1 MPMTHLQATCKWVM
15 ATTEGAARAVKIV
28 WMAELRQGRI
38 SIQKV
43 EWYSTTISFLLYLDL
58 L

>member
-1 MPMTHLQATCKWVM
+1 M